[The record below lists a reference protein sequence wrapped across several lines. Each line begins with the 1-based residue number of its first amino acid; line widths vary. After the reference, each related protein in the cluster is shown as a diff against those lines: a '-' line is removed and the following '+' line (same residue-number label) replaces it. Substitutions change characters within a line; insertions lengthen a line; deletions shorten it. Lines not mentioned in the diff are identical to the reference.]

1 MFPRLIALAER
12 AWHQAEWELTPDPS
26 TQRSQRSDDWQKFAN
41 SVGHRELARLDR
53 AGVMYRVPPP
63 GAFVDDGHVLR
74 VSPAYPGLQ
83 VQLSRDDVTW
93 QTVDPEGERVEQG

>member
-1 MFPRLIALAER
+1 MSNLKALLLTSISPA
-12 AWHQAEWELTPDPS
+12 AEWELTPDPS

-63 GAFVDDGHVLR
+63 GAL
-74 VSPAYPGLQ
+74 
-83 VQLSRDDVTW
+83 
-93 QTVDPEGERVEQG
+93 